1 MRVYCTVCVVGVG
14 FLSSPLSTVV
24 KTQCFTL
31 PDTKKHALKIGLLPQ
46 KETHLPAIHFQVLLG
61 MLVSGRVGVS
71 DVRCFSFQLLRLYG
85 EATVFHLR
93 IVMPWHRRV
102 HSIWVGNLP
111 GKGEGKLTKRRKPW
125 VVLSSNVEMDGNSPN
140 WGVNSA
146 KNKLVIY
153 RV

>member
-1 MRVYCTVCVVGVG
+1 MYVT
-14 FLSSPLSTVV
+14 F
-24 KTQCFTL
+24 
-31 PDTKKHALKIGLLPQ
+31 LLPIATAGTVILNR
-46 KETHLPAIHFQVLLG
+46 ET
-61 MLVSGRVGVS
+61 
-71 DVRCFSFQLLRLYG
+71 
-85 EATVFHLR
+85 LR

-102 HSIWVGNLP
+102 HSVWVGNLP